1 MSINSDSSALVVHAS
16 GRRADGCL
24 LLAARGNIDTEG
36 APILSEVLDQHRFA
50 GDTRIVLDLSAV
62 GFMSSCGVGTLVAAV
77 ADFRDVGG
85 EIYLRGANASLQ
97 SVFEALDLTEFFAVD
112 AVFL

>member
-1 MSINSDSSALVVHAS
+1 
-16 GRRADGCL
+16 
-24 LLAARGNIDTEG
+24 
-36 APILSEVLDQHRFA
+36 
-50 GDTRIVLDLSAV
+50 
-62 GFMSSCGVGTLVAAV
+62 MSSCGVGTLVAAV